1 MGGAAAEP
9 SQRDK
14 QRRRDYLPTCAT
26 SISRT
31 IASLS
36 PNLRPT
42 RTCNSNLHRI
52 HHTPPSQLASTTGL
66 RALFF
71 LLLPHYDTQNRANL
85 VSDQNS
91 PLAPVARTRNLPES
105 NARRHTTQQCPAAS
119 SPARSPAPP
128 ACPSAPPAPFR
139 PPPPCAT
146 PPPLLCLPGN
156 PSVPSV
162 EGECPPSPRLAEL
175 RRVRLQLPYV
185 MAARGAQL
193 ASRTGRSRRRRHTA
207 LLSTGDG

>member
-14 QRRRDYLPTCAT
+14 QHRLPTCAT

-31 IASLS
+31 IASLP

-42 RTCNSNLHRI
+42 RTCNSNLHCI
-52 HHTPPSQLASTTGL
+52 HHTPPIPSYLHHRVASS
-66 RALFF
+66 FF
-71 LLLPHYDTQNRANL
+71 LLLPHYDTQNSANL

-105 NARRHTTQQCPAAS
+105 NARRHTTQQCPPAS

-128 ACPSAPPAPFR
+128 ACPSAPPAPSR

-146 PPPLLCLPGN
+146 PLPLLCLPGN

-185 MAARGAQL
+185 MAARDAQL
-193 ASRTGRSRRRRHTA
+193 ASRTGRSRRRRHAA
-207 LLSTGDG
+207 LLFTGDG